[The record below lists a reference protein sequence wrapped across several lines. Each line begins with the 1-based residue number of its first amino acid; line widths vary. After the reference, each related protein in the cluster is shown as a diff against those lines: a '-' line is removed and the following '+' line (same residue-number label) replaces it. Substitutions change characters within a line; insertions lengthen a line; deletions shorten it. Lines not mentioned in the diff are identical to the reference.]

1 MAGPG
6 IFARFAHK
14 VSDWVGRPVAFAVAL
29 VAVVVWAVM
38 GPPTGYS
45 DTWQLTINTATTI
58 ATFLM
63 VFVIQNTQNRQDL
76 AIQLKLDE
84 LLRTMADSALI
95 DLEDVSDEEIGR
107 MRDKYRAMADRRRNG
122 IED

>member
-1 MAGPG
+1 MARPS
-6 IFARFAHK
+6 IFARFAHT
-14 VSDWVGRPVAFAVAL
+14 VSDWVGRPAAFV
-29 VAVVVWAVM
+29 VAVVVVIIWAVM

-84 LLRTMADSALI
+84 LLRALADSALI

-107 MRDKYRAMADRRRNG
+107 LREKYRELADRTRNG
-122 IED
+122 LDD